1 MATDLG
7 AVTYKAVV
15 AELDPIV
22 TFVLSDFP
30 TASTMVM
37 RAVPLA
43 MPLMEKLDPLTL
55 AVATPVLLLLTV

>member
-7 AVTYKAVV
+7 AVTYNAVA

-22 TFVLSDFP
+22 ALVLSDFP
-30 TASTMVM
+30 TASTIVI

-43 MPLMEKLDPLTL
+43 MPLMEKVDPLTL